1 MKDFEIF
8 TDSTCNLSTED
19 LKKYNIHCLP
29 MRFYFDDKEYF
40 ASRDFSPFTPHEFYE
55 TIKSGVRIKSS
66 QITHGEFEDAFKPAL
81 DSGKDV
87 ICIACTGALSATVRE
102 SFMARDALKEK
113 YPDAEIICI
122 DSLGC
127 CFALGMMLVEV
138 AKMREA
144 GKGVKEAAAW
154 VEEHKSHF
162 GEVGTVETLTY
173 LKNGGRISATAAFFG
188 NILGV
193 KPIVVF
199 DEIGNNVA
207 VEKVKGRKKSL
218 ERCAEYVE
226 KYAMPEVFNK
236 ICIAHGDC
244 IEDAEELAELIKKK
258 FPENT
263 FEFEFGYIEQGMGT
277 SCGPGTLIVDY
288 YGKEGNRTK
297 RVK

>member
-1 MKDFEIF
+1 MKEFEIV
-8 TDSTCNLSTED
+8 TDSTCNLSTDD
-19 LKKYNIHCLP
+19 LKKYDIRCLP
-29 MRFYFDDKEYF
+29 MRFYMDGKEYF
-40 ASRDFSPFTPHEFYE
+40 ASRDFAPFTPHEFYE
-55 TIKSGVRIKSS
+55 KIKAGAKIKTS
-66 QITHGEFEDAFKPAL
+66 QITHGEFEEVFKAAL
-81 DSGKDV
+81 DNGKDV
-87 ICIACTGALSATVRE
+87 LCVACTGALSATVRE
-102 SFMARDALKEK
+102 SFMARDALKDK
-113 YPDAEIICI
+113 YPDLKIICI

-127 CFALGMMLVEV
+127 CFALGMILVEV
-138 AKMREA
+138 AKMRAA
-144 GKGVKEAAAW
+144 GKGVEEAAAW

-162 GEVGTVETLTY
+162 SEVGTVETLTY

-193 KPIVVF
+193 KPVVVF

-226 KYAMPEVFNK
+226 KYAQPEIYNK

-244 IEDAEELAELIKKK
+244 LEDAQELAELIKKK

-263 FEFEFGYIEQGMGT
+263 FEFEFGFIEQGMGT
-277 SCGPGTLIVDY
+277 SCGPGTIILDY
-288 YGKEGNRTK
+288 YGKDGLRAP